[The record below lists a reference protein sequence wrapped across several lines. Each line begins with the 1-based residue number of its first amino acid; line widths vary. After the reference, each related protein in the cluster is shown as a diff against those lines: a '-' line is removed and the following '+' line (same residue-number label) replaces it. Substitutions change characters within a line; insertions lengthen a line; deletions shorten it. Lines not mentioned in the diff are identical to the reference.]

1 MRGRF
6 WPNFEAIK
14 WCSGPLLPTDRDR
27 RRGVGLV
34 KCSAY
39 MSPESPNFI
48 QHLRFIVGIH
58 PLIGGSSPRQ
68 SPFLRLTPKFSFGQ
82 IVVVPPQRFLKPP
95 KTTKQSRLKL
105 LPSLSDAAQTLASV
119 SSLLPRVPALQ
130 WSTFLQFYGGLRRH
144 EMFFAVSSEIPLL
157 FLPSF
162 AA

>member
-34 KCSAY
+34 KYSAY
-39 MSPESPNFI
+39 LSPESPNFI

-82 IVVVPPQRFLKPP
+82 IVVVPPQLGFLIFGFYCTSKN
-95 KTTKQSRLKL
+95 L
-105 LPSLSDAAQTLASV
+105 LV
-119 SSLLPRVPALQ
+119 KESLLVKVRQQVKKDLVKNVIMYNEA
-130 WSTFLQFYGGLRRH
+130 GL
-144 EMFFAVSSEIPLL
+144 IKW
-157 FLPSF
+157 
-162 AA
+162 